1 MHFTLLYS
9 MSLDKN
15 LASPRTLFA
24 VAQSGLSNEG
34 EKKKEKEIINWFSV
48 EWFVNR
54 CIFLPHKGLQNGYD
68 LLLIYCINQQKIS
81 RTKT

>member
-34 EKKKEKEIINWFSV
+34 EKKKKK
-48 EWFVNR
+48 R
-54 CIFLPHKGLQNGYD
+54 K
-68 LLLIYCINQQKIS
+68 LLIGLALNGL
-81 RTKT
+81 